1 MPQINSIVINGT
13 QYDLPT
19 ASQFSSQLQDL
30 GKAMQSMGISAYEMT
45 NAIKR
50 MNEVL
55 SRLEYHSNEIT
66 AIKDSL
72 HDLKYE
78 TENIQSGLDCRTAV
92 LEMEL
97 SDLRSAMDAKTENP
111 NQKGDLEIFSQIEV
125 NPFLPNFV
133 DLDSEEFL
141 QQRRPWDFEIDW
153 HGK

>member
-1 MPQINSIVINGT
+1 MPQLNSIVVNGVH
-13 QYDLPT
+13 YDLPS
-19 ASQFSSQLQDL
+19 APQFSSQLQDL
-30 GKAMQSMGISAYEMT
+30 GRAMQSTGISAYDMT
-45 NAIKR
+45 NAIMR
-50 MNEVL
+50 MSEVL

-78 TENIQSGLDCRTAV
+78 TKNIQSGLDCRTAV

-97 SDLRSAMDAKTENP
+97 NDLRSAMDAKTEKP

-141 QQRRPWDFEIDW
+141 QQRKPWDFEIDW